1 MNSDNFVTDNKTHT
15 FLLELAKNNWEIA
28 QNTKIKQQETLEFKM
43 NTNSKYFKFDE
54 SLILERGEWQMGVI
68 SLEVYNSV
76 YNNTSKNNK
85 LTFLGGISEED
96 QKLIEE
102 YIEMMGN
109 EINILNNEVSNKV
122 SQQED
127 TGDNNEVSNS
137 GDSWFDI
144 YFIYIYQ
151 I

>member
-1 MNSDNFVTDNKTHT
+1 M
-15 FLLELAKNNWEIA
+15 AKSNREIA

-43 NTNSKYFKFDE
+43 NSNFKYFKFDE

-76 YNNTSKNNK
+76 YNITSKNDT

-109 EINILNNEVSNKV
+109 EINILNQK
-122 SQQED
+122 
-127 TGDNNEVSNS
+127 
-137 GDSWFDI
+137 
-144 YFIYIYQ
+144 
-151 I
+151 

>member
-1 MNSDNFVTDNKTHT
+1 MDFNIIAYDKKEIL
-15 FLLELAKNNWEIA
+15 LLEMAKSNREIA
-28 QNTKIKQQETLEFKM
+28 QNTKIKQQKTLEFKM

-76 YNNTSKNNK
+76 YNITSKNNT
-85 LTFLGGISEED
+85 LTFLGGINEED

-109 EINILNNEVSNKV
+109 EINILRQALLIVMMMIV
-122 SQQED
+122 ALAAIV
-127 TGDNNEVSNS
+127 GL
-137 GDSWFDI
+137 I
-144 YFIYIYQ
+144 YIIYQ